1 MFAWLWRWAA
11 GKAGE
16 ENARLEKALAV
27 SQGII
32 AGLNS
37 AVGQA
42 FDVIRHERL
51 EKLVLLASLTLQNGG
66 EIRLPHTF
74 IEAVQTGDYGIE
86 FGPAEDGQG
95 LVIRL
100 KSPTPAP
107 AGGGQPAPAD
117 PATTPFTPAD
127 AATPPEE
134 PDGQGCPVCDR

>member
-66 EIRLPHTF
+66 EIRL
-74 IEAVQTGDYGIE
+74 
-86 FGPAEDGQG
+86 
-95 LVIRL
+95 